1 MALGT
6 ASATDQKS
14 IAVLPFVSMS
24 ADKADEYLSDGM
36 TEELLNMLA
45 QVPGLRV
52 PGRSSIF
59 AFFPCSQ
66 VAWVKFSL
74 AAAGRAG

>member
-6 ASATDQKS
+6 ASASDQKS
-14 IAVLPFVSMS
+14 IAVLPFVNLS

-45 QVPGLRV
+45 QVPGLLV
-52 PGRSSIF
+52 PGRSSSF

-66 VAWVKFSL
+66 VA
-74 AAAGRAG
+74 

>member
-1 MALGT
+1 M
-6 ASATDQKS
+6 
-14 IAVLPFVSMS
+14 LPFVNMS
-24 ADKADEYLSDGM
+24 EDKADEYPSDGM
-36 TEELLNMLA
+36 TEELLNVLA
-45 QVPGLRV
+45 QVSGLRV
-52 PGRSSIF
+52 PGRSSSF